1 MLERND
7 LLTAEEVAELLKVS
21 LPTIRRWTS
30 NRFLPHVKLGLR
42 MVRYRK
48 DATEKWLGEKDPL
61 CVYIDE
67 FQAFG
72 TKNFLNALARGR
84 SAGLCITIAHQSIGD
99 LKAVSPEFAQQVID
113 LTNTKIFLRVN
124 DPETA
129 SLFSD
134 SLGTYETVEITKQIQ
149 LGGALNRKSKLM
161 GSQKLI
167 EKYRIHPSEI
177 QDLKTGEAVV
187 KTPREHGKISLC
199 PYFLNLS
206 QEDVALPMKKRE
218 VEIINQGG

>member
-1 MLERND
+1 M
-7 LLTAEEVAELLKVS
+7 
-21 LPTIRRWTS
+21 
-30 NRFLPHVKLGLR
+30 
-42 MVRYRK
+42 RK
-48 DATEKWLGEKDPL
+48 DNDIISSVRTGKNSEIYRGILELAAK
-61 CVYIDE
+61 
-67 FQAFG
+67 FG
-72 TKNFLNALARGR
+72 Y
-84 SAGLCITIAHQSIGD
+84 
-99 LKAVSPEFAQQVID
+99 

-149 LGGALNRKSKLM
+149 LGGAPNRKSKLM

-177 QDLKTGEAVV
+177 KDLKTGEAVV

-206 QEDVALPMKKRE
+206 REDVELPLKSKE
-218 VEIINQGG
+218 VENINKGGQNGRADQ